1 MTLPL
6 VPEHLRHG
14 ARMTD
19 FHGYELPLT
28 FSSILEESRAV
39 REAAGLFDISH
50 MGHFIVRGP
59 GARQA
64 INRLMTSDLEAVPFG
79 KSLYGILPDS
89 NGGAVD
95 DLIACAFDP
104 ETVHIIVN
112 AGTREGD
119 YAYIRE
125 RLSPGIHL
133 EDQSPGQVALALQG
147 PKSPDIV
154 RLLGQG
160 FESMLRREVRQL
172 PAEGGLLWVSRT
184 GYTGEDGWEFFGP
197 APRVLDFYR
206 VLSTEGMAHGLAMA
220 GLGARDLLRL
230 EMGYSLYGQE
240 LTRERTPFDAGLD
253 FAVNLRKGEFLGRE
267 SMMAARND
275 RNRERLSGFTLL
287 DRGIPRTHCPV
298 LDPETGQRVGEVTS
312 GGHSPRVG
320 GGFGL
325 AYLSGL
331 FWEKFQHSAEAVVE
345 IHGKHH
351 RARMHPRPF
360 IKVSPHSTTPGL

>member
-1 MTLPL
+1 MPLPL
-6 VPEHLRHG
+6 VAEHLRQG

-28 FSSILEESRAV
+28 FTSILEESRGV

-50 MGHFIVRGP
+50 MGHFIVRGA

-64 INRLMTSDLEAVPFG
+64 VNGLMTSDLESVPFG
-79 KSLYGILPDS
+79 KSLYGILSDD
-89 NGGAVD
+89 NGGAID

-119 YAYIRE
+119 FAFFRE
-125 RLSPGIHL
+125 RLPSTIDL

-147 PKSPDIV
+147 PRSGEIV
-154 RLLGQG
+154 RLLGKD
-160 FESMLRREVRQL
+160 FESMARREVRQV
-172 PAEGGLLWVSRT
+172 PSSGGILWVSRT

-197 APRVLDFYR
+197 PSLVLPYYQTFVLEGKPR
-206 VLSTEGMAHGLAMA
+206 GLVMA

-253 FAVNLRKGEFLGRE
+253 FAVNLRKAAFTGRE
-267 SMMAARND
+267 SMVTARAD
-275 RNRERLSGFTLL
+275 PDRERLSGFVLL
-287 DRGIPRTHCPV
+287 DRGIPRTHCPIF
-298 LDPETGQRVGEVTS
+298 DGESGGRVGEVTS

-325 AYLSGL
+325 AYLSGP
-331 FWEKFQHSAEAVVE
+331 FWQEFQKGREAFVE
-345 IHGKHH
+345 IHGKRH
-351 RARMHPRPF
+351 RARMHSRPF
-360 IKVSPHSTTPGL
+360 INASPIPKSPSL

>member
-1 MTLPL
+1 MALPL
-6 VPEHLRHG
+6 AAEHLRQG

-28 FSSILEESRAV
+28 FTSILEEVRGV

-59 GARQA
+59 GARRA
-64 INRLMTSDLEAVPFG
+64 VNGLMTSDLEAVPFG
-79 KSLYGILPDS
+79 KSLYGILPDD

-119 YAYIRE
+119 FAFMRE
-125 RLSPGIHL
+125 RLPSSVDL

-147 PKSPDIV
+147 PRSASIV
-154 RLLGQG
+154 RLLGKG
-160 FESMLRREVRQL
+160 FESMARREVRQI
-172 PAEGGLLWVSRT
+172 PAEGGILWVSRT

-197 APRVLDFYR
+197 PSVVFPFYR
-206 VLSTEGMAHGLAMA
+206 TFVADGKSHGLVMA

-253 FAVNLRKGEFLGRE
+253 FAVNLRKGPFIGRE
-267 SMMAARND
+267 AMLSARD
-275 RNRERLSGFTLL
+275 DQSRERLTGFILL
-287 DRGIPRTHCPV
+287 DRGIPRTHCQV
-298 LDPETGQRVGEVTS
+298 FDGESGQQVGEVTS

-325 AYLSGL
+325 AYLSGS
-331 FWEKFQHSAEAVVE
+331 FWQEFQKGREAFVE
-345 IHGKHH
+345 IHGKRH
-351 RARMHPRPF
+351 RTKVHARPF
-360 IKVSPHSTTPGL
+360 IKTSSSTPLPAL